1 MANNNYF
8 DSFDCQVQCEELY
21 SEEEY
26 EMEQLQA
33 DFDKWQEEHPDLA
46 AALDAEDYW
55 DAFFKWDAQY
65 NQPQQ
70 ANQQ

>member
-8 DSFDCQVQCEELY
+8 DSFDCQIQCEELY
-21 SEEEY
+21 NEEDF

-33 DFDKWQEEHPDLA
+33 EFEKWQEENPDLA

-65 NQPQQ
+65 NQPSEQ
-70 ANQQ
+70 